1 MEQPVELNS
10 LLKADTFTHAKLI
23 FSPILSQTRKLSG
36 QKFARVVAGNSGK
49 LLPTKISTNLY
60 LYMNFIDFF
69 GLSY

>member
-1 MEQPVELNS
+1 MELNS

-23 FSPILSQTRKLSG
+23 YRGPILSQTRKLSG